1 MEPRGARTAPYAQG
15 RHRFRA
21 DRGQDHVR
29 PDRRVRLGLYR
40 QLPHRSAAEAAG
52 RGGGAGGK
60 RCAGG
65 RRDRRGARAAGRAGP
80 GDRCRA
86 RRAGVPGRAG
96 HRRSTGRGPGGQ
108 TEAHPHRQAG
118 GDHRRRW
125 REAEARN
132 SRPDHRRRESHH
144 TEDAAYT
151 RAQEEGIGMLLPAR
165 VKFRKVHRGRRT
177 GVATQGNDL
186 AFGEFGLQASEAAW
200 MSNRQIE
207 AARRVMTRF
216 VRRGGQV
223 FIRVF
228 PDKSVTK
235 KPAETRMGSGKG
247 APEGWVAVIKPGRV
261 LFEMGGV
268 TPEMAKR
275 AFQLAAYKLPMK
287 TRTLGI
293 KSGVKA
299 AADVKIKGPAEVKP
313 GEEVEGIAG
322 AATAPTAAAAAA
334 PARGPKAAPGA
345 APSVKPAPGA
355 APKAAPGAAP
365 KATAAAPPKPAKG
378 GAKK

>member
-1 MEPRGARTAPYAQG
+1 
-15 RHRFRA
+15 
-21 DRGQDHVR
+21 
-29 PDRRVRLGLYR
+29 
-40 QLPHRSAAEAAG
+40 
-52 RGGGAGGK
+52 
-60 RCAGG
+60 
-65 RRDRRGARAAGRAGP
+65 
-80 GDRCRA
+80 
-86 RRAGVPGRAG
+86 
-96 HRRSTGRGPGGQ
+96 
-108 TEAHPHRQAG
+108 
-118 GDHRRRW
+118 
-125 REAEARN
+125 
-132 SRPDHRRRESHH
+132 
-144 TEDAAYT
+144 
-151 RAQEEGIGMLLPAR
+151 MLLPAR
-165 VKFRKVHRGRRT
+165 VKYRKVHRGRRT

-223 FIRVF
+223 FIRGF

-275 AFQLAAYKLPMK
+275 AFQLAAYKLPLK

-299 AADVKIKGPAEVKP
+299 AVDVKIKGPAELKP
-313 GEEVEGIAG
+313 GEGLEGIPG
-322 AATAPTAAAAAA
+322 AVGAPAAAAAAAA
-334 PARGPKAAPGA
+334 PAARGPKAAPGA
-345 APSVKPAPGA
+345 APSI
-355 APKAAPGAAP
+355 KAAPGAAP
-365 KATAAAPPKPAKG
+365 KAATAPKAAAAPAKPAKG
-378 GAKK
+378 GGKK

>member
-29 PDRRVRLGLYR
+29 PHRRVGLGLHR

-60 RCAGG
+60 RRAGG

-80 GDRCRA
+80 GNRGRT

-96 HRRSTGRGPGGQ
+96 HRRRARRGAGWQ
-108 TEAHPHRQAG
+108 AEAHPHPEG
-118 GDHRRRW
+118 DDDHRRRW
-125 REAEARN
+125 RETEARN
-132 SRPDHRRRESHH
+132 PRPDHHRREGHH
-144 TEDAAYT
+144 TEDTACT
-151 RAQEEGIGMLLPAR
+151 RGEEEGIGMLLPAR

-275 AFQLAAYKLPMK
+275 AFQLAAYKLPIR
-287 TRTLGI
+287 TRTVGI

-299 AADVKIKGPAEVKP
+299 AADVKIKGAAAA
-313 GEEVEGIAG
+313 GEAG
-322 AATAPTAAAAAA
+322 ALPGALPLGAPAAAAPAAA
-334 PARGPKAAPGA
+334 PARGLKAAPGA
-345 APSVKPAPGA
+345 APA
-355 APKAAPGAAP
+355 AVKAAPGAAP
-365 KATAAAPPKPAKG
+365 AAAKAPAAASRPAGKG
-378 GAKK
+378 KK

>member
-1 MEPRGARTAPYAQG
+1 
-15 RHRFRA
+15 
-21 DRGQDHVR
+21 
-29 PDRRVRLGLYR
+29 
-40 QLPHRSAAEAAG
+40 
-52 RGGGAGGK
+52 
-60 RCAGG
+60 
-65 RRDRRGARAAGRAGP
+65 
-80 GDRCRA
+80 
-86 RRAGVPGRAG
+86 
-96 HRRSTGRGPGGQ
+96 
-108 TEAHPHRQAG
+108 
-118 GDHRRRW
+118 
-125 REAEARN
+125 
-132 SRPDHRRRESHH
+132 
-144 TEDAAYT
+144 
-151 RAQEEGIGMLLPAR
+151 MLLPAR
-165 VKFRKVHRGRRT
+165 VKYRKLHRGRRT

-200 MSNRQIE
+200 MTNRQIE

-247 APEGWVAVIKPGRV
+247 APEGWVVVIKPGRV

-299 AADVKIKGPAEVKP
+299 AADVKIKGPAELKP
-313 GEEVEGIAG
+313 GEGLEGLAG
-322 AATAPTAAAAAA
+322 AIAVPTAAAAGVGPA
-334 PARGPKAAPGA
+334 ARGPKAAPGA
-345 APSVKPAPGA
+345 APSIKAAPGA

-365 KATAAAPPKPAKG
+365 KAAAARPAARDSAKAG
-378 GAKK
+378 GKK